1 MSKYKPKEAP
11 VVPVIGGVVA
21 SSPGDRDEQMRKWE
35 EEQAQRLQAVATQ
48 ASAGAPTP
56 LVPSPAA
63 PDLAA
68 EQQAATTETAAAPE
82 EGATSSVALSAR
94 VAAAGYL
101 PMPAFTE
108 PDSADPEARL
118 EFYSRGIVAVQYAAR
133 ANHERAEQQRLI
145 GLGLRLEAIKEE
157 ELHKTAGFET
167 FGDLTDARFGI
178 KKHQANN
185 IIRVLGVAQALED
198 ITTQEL
204 KERPLR
210 VLVPVLDTHG
220 VDAVRKT
227 WVEAARHGNVTD
239 TALKEAATF
248 LGFAPPKELPA
259 VLESGESAKPKKQED
274 RPGESLQAVERI
286 RTLAQ
291 SDPAQA
297 RREAEQLE
305 SAVRELL
312 EELQGNLD

>member
-1 MSKYKPKEAP
+1 
-11 VVPVIGGVVA
+11 
-21 SSPGDRDEQMRKWE
+21 
-35 EEQAQRLQAVATQ
+35 
-48 ASAGAPTP
+48 
-56 LVPSPAA
+56 
-63 PDLAA
+63 
-68 EQQAATTETAAAPE
+68 
-82 EGATSSVALSAR
+82 

-101 PMPAFTE
+101 PMPQFTE
-108 PDSADPEARL
+108 PDSSDPEARL

-145 GLGLRLEAIKEE
+145 GLGLRLKAIKEE
-157 ELHKTAGFET
+157 ELHKTAGFDT
-167 FGDLTDARFGI
+167 FGDLTWSRFQI

-210 VLVPVLDTHG
+210 VLVPILDTHG

-227 WVEAARHGNVTD
+227 WQEAARHGNVTD
-239 TALKEAATF
+239 TALKQAATF
-248 LGFAPPKELPA
+248 LGYAPPKVLDSVLEAPVVAKPKELPA
-259 VLESGESAKPKKQED
+259 KPS
-274 RPGESLQAVERI
+274 ESLQAVERI

-291 SDPAQA
+291 QDLEQA

-312 EELQGNLD
+312 EELSGNSD

>member
-1 MSKYKPKEAP
+1 MSKKAPPVIP
-11 VVPVIGGVVA
+11 VVGQGGDT
-21 SSPGDRDEQMRKWE
+21 SREEQLRKWE
-35 EEQAQRLQAVATQ
+35 EAERERREQA
-48 ASAGAPTP
+48 
-56 LVPSPAA
+56 
-63 PDLAA
+63 
-68 EQQAATTETAAAPE
+68 AAAAQPVPPAVPVPVQAPPAPSAAAASE
-82 EGATSSVALSAR
+82 AAVSAR

-101 PMPAFTE
+101 PMPEFTE
-108 PDSADPEARL
+108 PDSSDPQERL
-118 EFYSRGIVAVQYAAR
+118 EFYSRGIHAVQYAAR

-145 GLGLRLEAIKEE
+145 GLGLRLRAVKEE
-157 ELHKTAGFET
+157 ELHKTAGFDT
-167 FGDLTDARFGI
+167 FGDLTEDRFGI

-220 VDAVRKT
+220 AQAVRET

-239 TALKEAATF
+239 TALKQAANF
-248 LGFAPPKELPA
+248 LGYAPPKELPA
-259 VLESGESAKPKKQED
+259 ITEKPAKKESGQSSGSGA
-274 RPGESLQAVERI
+274 GESLRVVERI
-286 RTLAQ
+286 RSLAAT
-291 SDPAQA
+291 DPAQA

-312 EELQGNLD
+312 EELAGNLDR